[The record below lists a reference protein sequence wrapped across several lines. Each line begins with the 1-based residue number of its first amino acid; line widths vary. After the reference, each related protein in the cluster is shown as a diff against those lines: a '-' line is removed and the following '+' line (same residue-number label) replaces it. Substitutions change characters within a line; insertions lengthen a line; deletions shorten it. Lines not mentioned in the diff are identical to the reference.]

1 MTNQSNQIE
10 KRPVV
15 VLGMHRSGSS
25 AITEFLTV
33 HGLYFGSEKDGIG
46 KNKENERGFWERRDV
61 RDLNDEILQYLNCD
75 WDTITSFDIGKIDK
89 ETRNEFVL
97 KAKLIH
103 DKLIC
108 ESSNG
113 YVLKE
118 PRVCLTYPIW
128 EEAFHDSESVI
139 VFIHRNPIEI
149 ALSLEKRNNYDQSFS
164 LNLWYRYIIS
174 ALNYINNKKVLFI
187 SYDELSSNPKF
198 VSKKLVQYLNEKN
211 VGVIDPSDS
220 NIYSVIQPN
229 LRHQVVATETLSGDL
244 KLLNEHLNSLCL
256 KGVVANYVP
265 ISLSSDI
272 KENYLE
278 EKNINFNRY
287 ILFKN
292 KYKDENK
299 YVQELKGRIEYL
311 EKDIREKNKTIED
324 YNNDFVVKLW
334 KKIKSKH

>member
-10 KRPVV
+10 KHPVV

-61 RDLNDEILQYLNCD
+61 RDLNDEILQSLNCD
-75 WDTITSFDIGKIDK
+75 WDTISSFDISKIDE
-89 ETRNEFVL
+89 ETRKKFVL

-108 ESSNG
+108 ESTNG

-128 EEAFHDSESVI
+128 EEAFDGNESVI

-149 ALSLEKRNNYDQSFS
+149 ALSLEKRNNYEQSFS

-174 ALNYINNKKVLFI
+174 ALNCVKNKRVLFI
-187 SYDELSSNPKF
+187 SYDELSSNPTF
-198 VSKKLVQYLNEKN
+198 VSQKLVQYLNEIN
-211 VGVIDPSDS
+211 IDIIEPSDS
-220 NIYSVIQPN
+220 DISSVIQPN
-229 LRHQVVATETLSGDL
+229 LRHQVVDTETLSGDL
-244 KLLNEHLNSLCL
+244 KLLNEHLNGLCT
-256 KGVVANYVP
+256 KGIVDSYAP
-265 ISLSSDI
+265 ISLNSELND
-272 KENYLE
+272 NYLE
-278 EKNINFNRY
+278 EKNINLNRY

-292 KYKDENK
+292 
-299 YVQELKGRIEYL
+299 
-311 EKDIREKNKTIED
+311 
-324 YNNDFVVKLW
+324 
-334 KKIKSKH
+334 